1 MDIYP
6 SIASSDPL
14 IYGETLKSLGS
25 WPFLHI
31 DIEDGNFTPNI
42 TFGLKTVEAITNAS
56 MARHFSVH
64 LMVTN
69 PMDYIDELHKLG
81 ADEIFSHIEAI
92 ENPDVFISRCHDLGI
107 KAGLAIK
114 ANTQFSNLSK
124 YIPKLDSIL
133 FLTSCPNPIK
143 EEFSPAAFN
152 RALDV
157 SLELR
162 GKVKMTA
169 DGGLGEEELKM
180 LAKNGFDSVVLG
192 RLVFNCQNPLERLK
206 VLSGIIGGNN
216 NG

>member
-81 ADEIFSHIEAI
+81 ADEIVSHI
-92 ENPDVFISRCHDLGI
+92 
-107 KAGLAIK
+107 
-114 ANTQFSNLSK
+114 
-124 YIPKLDSIL
+124 
-133 FLTSCPNPIK
+133 
-143 EEFSPAAFN
+143 
-152 RALDV
+152 
-157 SLELR
+157 
-162 GKVKMTA
+162 
-169 DGGLGEEELKM
+169 
-180 LAKNGFDSVVLG
+180 
-192 RLVFNCQNPLERLK
+192 
-206 VLSGIIGGNN
+206 
-216 NG
+216 